1 MNLEL
6 DLKRSFLDPK
16 KRHLSINDTTLT
28 YDGKTFLLKEITDI
42 KYGSLT
48 ITTYGIKANKIY
60 EFQFRRHGG
69 DKIRITF
76 SAAGLVKFGKEKEEI
91 YSQIHNAIWPI
102 IKRLTNQYL
111 ANIHRGESV
120 IIKNLEIKKDGIVI
134 TKRPLLNLFRKKAF
148 HIPWNKVQSSAYN
161 GNYILRSIDKKRI
174 YVSLNCLRD
183 WNTNVINFL
192 IDYLF
197 EGGRCFKLG
206 EKKFEII

>member
-28 YDGKTFLLKEITDI
+28 YDGKTFLIKEITDI

-48 ITTYGIKANKIY
+48 ISTYGIKANQIY

-91 YSQIHNAIWPI
+91 NLEIINAVWPI
-102 IKRLTNQYL
+102 VKRLANQYL
-111 ANIHRGESV
+111 TDIYKNGSIV
-120 IIKNLEIKKDGIVI
+120 IKNLEIKKDGIVI
-134 TKRPLLNLFRKKAF
+134 TKRPLLNFFRKKSF
-148 HIPWNKVQSSAYN
+148 HIPWNKVQSSTYN
-161 GNYILRSIDKKRI
+161 GHFILRSIDKKRI
-174 YVSLNCLRD
+174 SASFRFLQD
-183 WNTNVINFL
+183 WNTNVISCL
-192 IDYLF
+192 ISYLF
-197 EGGRCFKLG
+197 DGGKCYKLA